1 MIGWQALYAHARRM
15 ERRQAWS
22 AAAATYER
30 LRRLGEEDNPKVV
43 FRLGQ
48 TLFQAGRL
56 DEALPVLE
64 HATRLDPAQAAWQY
78 RLGFVLERRKRY
90 LEAADSYR
98 RALNLAAN
106 ERWRHRLAA
115 CEAALAKA
123 RLEQALKAKV
133 PTWQLI
139 EVLEEGSAACAADPD
154 WAGRLGDA
162 RLRMGRWE
170 EATKAYA
177 LASRLLPDSV
187 RYAFREGWARE
198 ESGDRAGAERCYER
212 ALANEKSEDILAL
225 GVGAYFQAAGRWRL
239 AAEHYARRQESTPR
253 SVELCY
259 RLGVARQKTYDW
271 AGAVEALEAG
281 VAVDPSAERI
291 YWRLGLSWER
301 LGDPVRAEAAYSRA
315 LHSPG
320 DEHAY
325 WKYRLGYVL
334 NLQGKHREACIA
346 FLLSRKCPDSAP
358 AGDSTAAVA
367 AAAAARNDPYLERA
381 LELNLADAQA
391 AQSGDLCH
399 RVGLRAEAAGFPRV
413 AAAAYQAAVERTE
426 LYNPDRWFRLGRALM
441 GLGRHREACAAFL
454 ETRQFKRPHGVDA
467 AAYMQKK
474 QHRQVMPYTEYL
486 ETLPLR
492 RGTIMYESGHGAA
505 VGGNP
510 LHLCRAV
517 LADGRLHGFRH
528 VWVLNNREHIPAEF
542 TGRPDFVF
550 VARDSDLYLRC
561 LASAEYLVND
571 NTFPPYFIRRE
582 GQQYLNTWHGTP
594 LKTLGRD
601 IRGGVLEHRNAARN
615 FLHATHLIAPNRF
628 TADCLIDRYDVA
640 GLFNGRIALTG
651 YPRIDS
657 VITMSAEEKARLRRR
672 LNVPPGRK
680 VVLYAPTWRGTLANR
695 ARDEERL
702 GHDIEAL
709 AGGNWHVLYRGHT
722 MTGRSTAAVLQRHTV
737 PADIDTNDLLAV
749 VDLLITD
756 YSSIFFDFIPTGR
769 PIIHYAYDLEDYR
782 DQRGLYFD
790 LTEMPGTVCRSLPE
804 VLEATE
810 SMLASAQ
817 SAVLPMGHLRA
828 RQRFC
833 PREDGAASQRVLE
846 FFFFG
851 SRADDLPN
859 RTDSRRNVLMF
870 QGSFLPNGITTS
882 YLNLTSHIDRNENNV
897 YVVVDPEAL
906 ASRPERL
913 EKFAGNPDH
922 VRVLGRVGAHVLT
935 PEERWVIDKF
945 NSQHDVDSEEMWA
958 VIDRAFAREFRRV
971 FGAGRFDSVICFEGY
986 ARFWTALLGCAP
998 VDTRKTVW
1006 LHNDMHREWR
1016 TRFEYLEGNFRLYRR
1031 FDALASVTESVAEE
1045 NARSLADKFTLDPES
1060 FTFCNNL
1067 VNPDLTVRLADEA
1080 LDADIAAFAAAGGP
1094 FFITAGRLSPEK
1106 GHARLIKA
1114 FAAVNREHPEARL
1127 AILGDGPLY
1136 QSLSTLVRQLGL
1148 SGRVM
1153 LAGHRANPFPALKR
1167 ADCFVFSSEY
1177 EGQGLAVLEALILRL
1192 PVISTDVVGPR
1203 SVLKDG
1209 YGLLVEDSVEGLAGG
1224 MRRFLEG
1231 TIPQEPFDY
1240 EVYQKDALSRFAAV
1254 AL

>member
-15 ERRQAWS
+15 ERREAWS

-30 LRRLGEEDNPKVV
+30 LRRLGEGDNPRVV
-43 FRLGQ
+43 FRLGH
-48 TLFQAGRL
+48 TLFRAGRL
-56 DEALPVLE
+56 DEAVPVLE
-64 HATRLDPAQAAWQY
+64 HATRLDPARADWQY

-90 LEAADSYR
+90 VEAADRYR
-98 RALNLAAN
+98 RALSLAAN

-115 CEAALAKA
+115 CEAALANA

-139 EVLEEGSAACAADPD
+139 EVLEEGSAACAGDPD
-154 WAGRLGDA
+154 WAARLGDA
-162 RLRMGRWE
+162 RLRMGRWN
-170 EATKAYA
+170 EAAEAYA

-187 RYAFREGWARE
+187 RLAFREGWARE
-198 ESGDRAGAERCYER
+198 EGGDRAGAERCYRR
-212 ALANEKSEDILAL
+212 ALANEESEEIRAL

-239 AAEHYARRQESTPR
+239 AAEHYASRQDSAPR
-253 SVELCY
+253 SVELSY
-259 RLGVARQKTYDW
+259 RLGLARQKSYDW

-281 VAVDPSAERI
+281 TAIDPSAERL

-301 LGDPVRAEAAYSRA
+301 LGNPARAEAAYSRA

-320 DEHAY
+320 DDHAY

-334 NLQGKHREACIA
+334 HLQGRHREACIA
-346 FLLSRKCPDSAP
+346 FLLSRKDPAP
-358 AGDSTAAVA
+358 AAAHDGTAAVA
-367 AAAAARNDPYLERA
+367 AAAAARNDTNLEQALER
-381 LELNLADAQA
+381 NLADAQA
-391 AQSGDLCH
+391 AQSADLCH
-399 RVGLRAEAAGFPRV
+399 RVGLRAEAAGFARV
-413 AAAAYQAAVERTE
+413 AAAAYEAAVERTE
-426 LYNPDRWFRLGRALM
+426 QYNPNRWFRLGRALT
-441 GLGRHREACAAFL
+441 GLGRYPEACAAFL
-454 ETRQFKRPHGVDA
+454 ETRQFKRPHGVDTVP
-467 AAYMQKK
+467 YMRQKH
-474 QHRQVMPYTEYL
+474 HRQIMPYTEYL
-486 ETLPLR
+486 ETLALR
-492 RGTIMYESGHGAA
+492 RGTILYESGHGAV

-517 LADGRLHGFRH
+517 LADVRFHGFRH

-542 TGRPDFVF
+542 AGRSDFVF
-550 VARDSDLYLRC
+550 VARDSDLYLRY

-615 FLHATHLIAPNRF
+615 FLHATHMIAPNRF

-640 GLFNGRIALTG
+640 GLFAGRIALTG
-651 YPRIDS
+651 YPRIDA
-657 VITMSAEEKARLRRR
+657 VIGTSGEEKARLRRR
-672 LNVPPGRK
+672 LNVTPGRK
-680 VVLYAPTWRGTLANR
+680 VVLYAPTWRGSLASR
-695 ARDEERL
+695 AVDEERL
-702 GHDIEAL
+702 RRDVGAL
-709 AGGNWHVLYRGHT
+709 AGGNWHLLYRGHT
-722 MTGRSTAAVLQRHTV
+722 MTGPGAGTALQRHAV

-782 DQRGLYFD
+782 EQRGLYFD
-790 LTEMPGTVCRSLPE
+790 LEEMPGTVCRSLPE
-804 VLEATE
+804 VLEAGE
-810 SMLASAQ
+810 SLLASAQ
-817 SAVLPMGHLRA
+817 HAVLPMGHLGA
-828 RQRFC
+828 REKFC

-851 SRADDLPN
+851 STADDLPN
-859 RTDSRRNVLMF
+859 RSDNRRNVLMF

-882 YLNLTSHIDRNENNV
+882 YLNLTSHLDRDENNV

-998 VDTRKTVW
+998 PGSRKTVW

-1045 NARSLADKFTLDPES
+1045 NARSLAGRFRLDPES

-1067 VNPDLTVRLADEA
+1067 INPDETVRLAEEA

-1094 FFITAGRLSPEK
+1094 LFVTAGRLSPEK

-1114 FAAVNREHPEARL
+1114 FAAVNAEHPQTRL
-1127 AILGDGPLY
+1127 AILGDGPLH
-1136 QSLSTLVRQLGL
+1136 QSLTALVRQLGL
-1148 SGRVM
+1148 TDKVM
-1153 LAGHRANPFPALKR
+1153 LAGRRANPFPALKR

-1209 YGLLVEDSVEGLAGG
+1209 YGLLVEDGTEGLAGG

-1240 EVYQKDALSRFAAV
+1240 EVYQKDALARFAAV